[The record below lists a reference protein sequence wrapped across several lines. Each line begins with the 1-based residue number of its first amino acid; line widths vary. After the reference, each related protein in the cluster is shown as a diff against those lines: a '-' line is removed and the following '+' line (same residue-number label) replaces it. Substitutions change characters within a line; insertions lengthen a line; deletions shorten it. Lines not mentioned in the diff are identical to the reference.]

1 MRPTVLLTCVFFASL
16 CFGATNDVPQ
26 TPTQAL
32 KILEYP
38 DLVISGGKI
47 VVNNF

>member
-1 MRPTVLLTCVFFASL
+1 GTLQP
-16 CFGATNDVPQ
+16 GAPADMIAVKGD
-26 TPTQAL
+26 PTQAL

-47 VVNNF
+47 ILNNFKIR